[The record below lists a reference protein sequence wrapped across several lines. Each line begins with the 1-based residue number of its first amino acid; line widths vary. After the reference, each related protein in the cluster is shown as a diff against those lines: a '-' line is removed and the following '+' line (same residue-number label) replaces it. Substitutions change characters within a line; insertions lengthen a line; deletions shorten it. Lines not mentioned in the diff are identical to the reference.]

1 MGFCGSSHK
10 SFVKTFAAPPSL
22 GGGERWRENL
32 QKNPY
37 HKNHR
42 LASEIHC
49 GSSHTLLS
57 YEIILFRSK
66 LEGVPTIFSLERKI
80 RSNQRRFFFRVSGS
94 KGAKRSRRE
103 RAGLREPEDTR
114 LRAIL
119 RNEFSIPGFTSRG
132 GTPAFLKFAS
142 NSPEKTD
149 FQENV
154 P

>member
-1 MGFCGSSHK
+1 MFQ
-10 SFVKTFAAPPSL
+10 
-22 GGGERWRENL
+22 R
-32 QKNPY
+32 
-37 HKNHR
+37 
-42 LASEIHC
+42 
-49 GSSHTLLS
+49 
-57 YEIILFRSK
+57 K